1 MGSKTFQLDTP
12 RNHSVFRKHLDDPD
26 NVRIIFSAP
35 FGSGK
40 TTFLKDFF
48 IENKNE
54 YQAFHLYPV
63 NYSVSSN
70 EDIFELIKYDI
81 LFHFLSLEIEFEKVT
96 ITKDVS
102 FGFFVQNNIE
112 NIIMPFIRSI
122 PRIGKAL
129 SDVSSNLLNLYK
141 KFEIEH
147 QHNQVDQKKQ
157 VIDFLTQLNKK
168 IGSIKD
174 DDFYTQLICDLMAQI
189 KADNTDGKK
198 TVLII
203 DDLDR
208 IDPDHIF
215 RILNVFSAHM
225 DNQTKGNKFD
235 FDKIILVC
243 DIDNIRKIYAK
254 RYGQD
259 VDFSGYIDKFYSKE
273 VFKFDIIKEV
283 EEKLL
288 DVFGSIELT
297 TSGST
302 HNLERIKS
310 YHDVRLVIYIIVSL
324 NNSGQLPI
332 RKLLKFIGKKISITI
347 SRFSPQ
353 IQGKYLTVD
362 NFRFLIVYELLKSI
376 YPDMLDLMH
385 KLESINEDS
394 QNNSYADAKEHYL
407 NLLIPFLTYS
417 DHLFEFETNKE
428 ISGTYI
434 ISPYKIEWKLI
445 PEEKSGDLVLNP
457 TYKIFKD
464 SNQVSVRGI
473 HMFKLVKE
481 TIHSI
486 EKNKLNW
493 LEN

>member
-1 MGSKTFQLDTP
+1 MESFKVETNK
-12 RNHSVFRKHLDDPD
+12 NHSLFKQHLDAPD
-26 NVRIIFSAP
+26 NHRIIFSAP

-40 TTFLKDFF
+40 TTFLNDFF
-48 IENKNE
+48 KKNENE

-81 LFHFLSLEIEFEKVT
+81 LFHFLTLKIDFEKVA
-96 ITKDVS
+96 IPKDVS

-112 NIIMPFIRSI
+112 NIIMPFIRHV

-129 SDVSSNLLNLYK
+129 SDVSSKLLMLYK
-141 KFEIEH
+141 KFELEH
-147 QHNQVDQKKQ
+147 SDNQVDQKKQ
-157 VIDFLTQLNKK
+157 IIDYLTELRKQK
-168 IGSIKD
+168 GSIIE
-174 DDFYTQLICDLMAQI
+174 DDFYTQLICELMVQI
-189 KADNTDGKK
+189 KSNDDAKKK

-215 RILNVFSAHM
+215 RILNVFSAHL
-225 DNQTKGNKFD
+225 DSKNKGNKFD

-243 DIDNIRKIYAK
+243 DIDNIRKIYAN

-283 EEKLL
+283 EAKLL
-288 DVFGSIELT
+288 DVFRSIELT

-302 HNLERIKS
+302 HNLEIIKS
-310 YHDVRLVIYIIVSL
+310 YYDVRLVIYIIVGL
-324 NNSGQLPI
+324 NKSGQLPI

-347 SRFSPQ
+347 SRFPPQ
-353 IQGKYLTVD
+353 VNRKYLTVD

-376 YPDMLDLMH
+376 YPDMLDLKH
-385 KLESINEDS
+385 KLVSMNEDS
-394 QNNSYADAKEHYL
+394 QNNLYADAKEHYL
-407 NLLIPFLTYS
+407 NLLIPFLTYP
-417 DHLFEFETNKE
+417 DHLFEFEANNE
-428 ISGTYI
+428 ISGTYTI
-434 ISPYKIEWKLI
+434 NPYRIEWKLI
-445 PEEKSGDLVLNP
+445 PEEKRGDLVLNP
-457 TYKIFKD
+457 TCKIFKD
-464 SNQVSVRGI
+464 TNQVSTRGI
-473 HMFKLVKE
+473 SVFKLVKE
-481 TIHSI
+481 TIDSI